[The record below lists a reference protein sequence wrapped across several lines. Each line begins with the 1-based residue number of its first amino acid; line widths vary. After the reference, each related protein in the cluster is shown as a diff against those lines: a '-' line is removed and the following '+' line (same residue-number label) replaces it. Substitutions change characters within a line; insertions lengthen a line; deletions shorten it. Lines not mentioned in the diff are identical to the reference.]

1 MMNSS
6 ASINLTK
13 VRYPHRTNKRGLL
26 LEIPQFR
33 NSL

>member
-1 MMNSS
+1 MINSR

-26 LEIPQFR
+26 LEIP
-33 NSL
+33 